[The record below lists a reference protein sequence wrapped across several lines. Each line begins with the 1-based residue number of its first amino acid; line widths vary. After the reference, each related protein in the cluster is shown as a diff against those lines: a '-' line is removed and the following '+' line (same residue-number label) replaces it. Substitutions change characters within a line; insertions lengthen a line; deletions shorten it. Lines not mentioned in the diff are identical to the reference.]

1 MSIKDTIINSSQFNM
16 GVRKRKSLG
25 KSQVCPTEYKE
36 KIWGKEEGGEFIID
50 GYVFRGKKAFSKA
63 VEGLRELMK
72 KGVNKDVN
80 QVKIKVLD
88 VRKNGAGTD
97 IEIEMVENNAR
108 GISLLKL
115 YGPSSKKKES
125 VVMVS
130 KSKESDQKFVILLAE
145 KVIKPLMAEFVA
157 GTIHVD
163 KKEETPLSDNGNISG
178 MLQCPFCE
186 KTSHSSPGLKCHIT
200 KMHKPDE
207 KDTHIVREVSI
218 ESL

>member
-1 MSIKDTIINSSQFNM
+1 M

-97 IEIEMVENNAR
+97 IEIEMVENNAKEHETR
-108 GISLLKL
+108 LDTIEDVNEKL
-115 YGPSSKKKES
+115 IG
-125 VVMVS
+125 
-130 KSKESDQKFVILLAE
+130 D
-145 KVIKPLMAEFVA
+145 IKTFND
-157 GTIHVD
+157 I
-163 KKEETPLSDNGNISG
+163 
-178 MLQCPFCE
+178 ML
-186 KTSHSSPGLKCHIT
+186 
-200 KMHKPDE
+200 
-207 KDTHIVREVSI
+207 
-218 ESL
+218 ESLPKAIIKKNEELMETLNLLHTVIDIYKQAEIDAEEESETCAEGNDDLNELTKQNFFQCKD